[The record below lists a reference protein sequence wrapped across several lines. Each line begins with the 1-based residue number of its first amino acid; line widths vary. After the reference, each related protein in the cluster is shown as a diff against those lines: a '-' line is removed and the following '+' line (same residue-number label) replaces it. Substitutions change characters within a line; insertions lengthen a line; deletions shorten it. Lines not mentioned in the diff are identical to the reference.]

1 MTTQRLTIAKT
12 KSPLKKTTQ
21 QLRWLG
27 LMGLLTFLLL
37 ASLLLS
43 LALGSVEI
51 PISEVV
57 KILLGGDPATATW
70 KDIIFQFR
78 LPKALTAAFSGGG
91 LAVSGFLI
99 QTLFRNP
106 LAGPSLLGINAG
118 ASLGVAIVVLTVG
131 TSSSSALLTGLG
143 LSEDISIVMAASFGA
158 AAAMGLVMIVAQRL
172 RSNLALLI
180 FGLMFGYTT
189 TALVRI
195 LLHFSLVER
204 LQAYLSWT
212 FGSFSGVTWSQMQI
226 FIPILLLGLVIAQGL
241 ASPLNLLLLGEEHAL
256 SLGLAI
262 HSTRTLIIISVALL
276 AGTVTAF
283 CGPIAFLGIAVP
295 HLCRSVFHT
304 LDHRLLIPA
313 NALMG
318 AILALFAD
326 SLAQMPGYDVV
337 LPLNAVTAL
346 LGAPIVTWLI
356 LRRQHQSR

>member
-1 MTTQRLTIAKT
+1 MITQRVSPQQSRSRF
-12 KSPLKKTTQ
+12 KSPNR
-21 QLRWLG
+21 LRWLA
-27 LMGLLTFLLL
+27 LMGLLIFLLI
-37 ASLLLS
+37 ASILLS

-51 PISEVV
+51 PIPQVV
-57 KILLGGDPATATW
+57 TILFGGDAAKATW
-70 KDIIFQFR
+70 TDIIFQFR
-78 LPKALTAAFSGGG
+78 LPKALTATFSGGG

-118 ASLGVAIVVLTVG
+118 ASLGVAVVVLTVG

-143 LSEDISIVMAASFGA
+143 FTEDISIVMAASLGA
-158 AAAMGLVMIVAQRL
+158 AAAMGLVMIVAQRV
-172 RSNLALLI
+172 RTNLALLI

-189 TALVRI
+189 TAFVTI
-195 LLHFSLVER
+195 LLHFSLAER

-212 FGSFSGVTWSQMQI
+212 FGSFGGVTWPQMQI
-226 FIPILLLGLVIAQGL
+226 FIPVLLLGLAIAQSL

-256 SLGLAI
+256 SLGLAVRP
-262 HSTRTLIIISVALL
+262 TRAFIIASIALL
-276 AGTVTAF
+276 AGTITAF

-295 HLCRSVFHT
+295 HLCRSLFQT

-318 AILALFAD
+318 ATLALFAD
-326 SLAQMPGYDVV
+326 ALAQMPGRDVV

-356 LRRQHQSR
+356 LRRQRR

>member
-1 MTTQRLTIAKT
+1 VTTQRLSTRKT
-12 KSPLKKTTQ
+12 KTRWKKIVQ
-21 QLRWLG
+21 QLRSLG
-27 LMGLLTFLLL
+27 LMGLLFLLL
-37 ASLLLS
+37 TASVLLS

-51 PISEVV
+51 PVQEVV
-57 KILLGGDPATATW
+57 KILFAGETTEATW

-78 LPKALTAAFSGGG
+78 LPKALTGAFSGGG

-118 ASLGVAIVVLTVG
+118 ASLGVAVVVLTVG
-131 TSSSSALLTGLG
+131 TTSSSNLLAGLG
-143 LSEDISIVMAASFGA
+143 FAEDIGIVMAASLGA
-158 AAAMGLVMIVAQRL
+158 AAAMGLVMIVAQRV

-189 TALVRI
+189 TALVTI

-212 FGSFSGVTWSQMQI
+212 FGSFSGVTWTQMQI
-226 FIPILLLGLVIAQGL
+226 FIPVLLLGLVIAQSL
-241 ASPLNLLLLGEEHAL
+241 ASRLNLLLLGEEHAL
-256 SLGLAI
+256 SLGLAVRP
-262 HSTRTLIIISVALL
+262 TRALIITSIALL

-295 HLCRSVFHT
+295 HLCRSLFRT
-304 LDHRLLIPA
+304 LDHQLLIPA

-318 AILALFAD
+318 ATLALFAD
-326 SLAQMPGYDVV
+326 ALAQMPGQDVV

-346 LGAPIVTWLI
+346 LGAPIITWLI
-356 LRRQHQSR
+356 LRRQRR

>member
-1 MTTQRLTIAKT
+1 MTTQRLSTRKT
-12 KSPLKKTTQ
+12 KTRWKKIVQ
-21 QLRWLG
+21 QLRSLG
-27 LMGLLTFLLL
+27 LMGLLSLLL
-37 ASLLLS
+37 MTSLLLS

-51 PISEVV
+51 PITEVV
-57 KILLGGDPATATW
+57 KILLGGETTQATW
-70 KDIIFQFR
+70 QEIIFQFR
-78 LPKALTAAFSGGG
+78 LPKALTGAFAGGG

-118 ASLGVAIVVLTVG
+118 ASLGVAVVVLTLG
-131 TSSSSALLTGLG
+131 TTGSSTLLAGLG
-143 LSEDISIVMAASFGA
+143 FTEDMGIVMAASLGA
-158 AAAMGLVMIVAQRL
+158 AAAMGLVMIVAQRV

-189 TALVRI
+189 TALVTI

-212 FGSFSGVTWSQMQI
+212 FGSFSGVTWTQMQI
-226 FIPILLLGLVIAQGL
+226 FIPVLLLGLVIAQSL
-241 ASPLNLLLLGEEHAL
+241 ASPLNLMLLGEEHAL
-256 SLGLAI
+256 SLGLAVRP
-262 HSTRTLIIISVALL
+262 TRALIIISVALL

-295 HLCRSVFHT
+295 HLCRSLFRT
-304 LDHRLLIPA
+304 LDHRVLIPA

-318 AILALFAD
+318 ATLALFAD
-326 SLAQMPGYDVV
+326 SIAQMPGQDIV

-346 LGAPIVTWLI
+346 LGAPIITWLI
-356 LRRQHQSR
+356 LRRQRR